1 MLRRISIFLLCLLLL
16 GGSLWQMHYFRRLSR
31 TLGEEL
37 SCLEQSAAQDPASM
51 QTETQLSVLRRDWEE
66 NIPWLCMLLPHAQI
80 DAIHLELLHLE
91 NLLPRGKASNW
102 RPALP
107 SFPISSRTSGG
118 LTPSHLAMYSDMQKG
133 IPVDAF
139 F

>member
-37 SCLEQSAAQDPASM
+37 SRLEQSAAQDPASM
-51 QTETQLSVLRRDWEE
+51 QTEAQLSTLRRVWEE

-91 NLLPRGKASNW
+91 NLLSEGESV
-102 RPALP
+102 ALET
-107 SFPISSRTSGG
+107 SFAQLSSLFAHLRRSDAISFGN
-118 LTPSHLAMYSDMQKG
+118 
-133 IPVDAF
+133 VF
-139 F
+139 

>member
-1 MLRRISIFLLCLLLL
+1 MFRRISIFLLCLLLL

-37 SCLEQSAAQDPASM
+37 SRLERSAAQDPASM
-51 QTETQLSVLRRDWEE
+51 QTEAQLSTLRRVWEE

-91 NLLPRGKASNW
+91 NLLSEGESVE
-102 RPALP
+102 LET
-107 SFPISSRTSGG
+107 SFAQLSY
-118 LTPSHLAMYSDMQKG
+118 LFAHLRRS
-133 IPVDAF
+133 DAF
-139 F
+139 SFGNVF

>member
-1 MLRRISIFLLCLLLL
+1 MFRRISIFLLCLLLL

-37 SCLEQSAAQDPASM
+37 SRLERSAAQDPASM
-51 QTETQLSVLRRDWEE
+51 QTEVQLSTLRRVWEE

-91 NLLPRGKASNW
+91 NLLSEGESVE
-102 RPALP
+102 LET
-107 SFPISSRTSGG
+107 SFAQLSYLFANLRRSDAISFGN
-118 LTPSHLAMYSDMQKG
+118 
-133 IPVDAF
+133 VF
-139 F
+139 

>member
-1 MLRRISIFLLCLLLL
+1 MFRRISIFLLCLLLL

-37 SCLEQSAAQDPASM
+37 SRLERSAAQDPTSM
-51 QTETQLSVLRRDWEE
+51 QTETQLSVLRRVWEE

-91 NLLPRGKASNW
+91 NLLSEGESVE
-102 RPALP
+102 LET
-107 SFPISSRTSGG
+107 SFAQLSYLFAHLRRSDAISFGN
-118 LTPSHLAMYSDMQKG
+118 
-133 IPVDAF
+133 VF
-139 F
+139 

>member
-37 SCLEQSAAQDPASM
+37 SRLEQSAAQDPASM
-51 QTETQLSVLRRDWEE
+51 QTEEQLSTLRRVWEE

-91 NLLPRGKASNW
+91 NLLSEGESVE
-102 RPALP
+102 LET
-107 SFPISSRTSGG
+107 SFAQLSYLFAHLRRSGAISFGN
-118 LTPSHLAMYSDMQKG
+118 
-133 IPVDAF
+133 VF
-139 F
+139 